1 MDSYITDHLELPN
14 KICLPSETE
23 INEELI
29 KKLLKLKEKENKRYE
44 ILQGYYE
51 GKAKINERQKDQE
64 KANNKLVLDYP
75 SYIVDI
81 LLGLFVG
88 KPISYT
94 VREEDKEKMSLI
106 QDVLDLNDE
115 QDENTEI
122 AKMIGIKGKGY
133 EIVYVDE
140 ESNIR
145 FNEVNPENIIMV
157 YDDKINPEPLFAIY
171 QVPLFDAKNIDKEN
185 KDKKVV
191 LYTKESIKEYISIG
205 GDIKVVEENINP
217 FGEVPVIEFVNN
229 NECIGDFERV
239 LSLIDAINLS
249 QSDTANDFEEFT
261 NAILVLNGML
271 DTDSEDIR
279 QLIEDRVILLDSSKD
294 GNQSASWLIKSIND
308 TALENYKNRLD
319 ADIHKFAKV
328 PNMNDE
334 NFAGNV
340 SGESMKYKLF
350 ATNQIIAQKQRKFK
364 TALQTRFRLI
374 INAMG
379 IKSGLD
385 LDYRDI
391 SIIFNENTP
400 FNELD
405 NINTVKAALDAGLS
419 KQYALGKLRDIDDIG
434 EELKR
439 QEDERDAYADYY
451 LKGDE
456 DEEVRENADRVR
468 ERPEN
473 QGEGSNKEL

>member
-1 MDSYITDHLELPN
+1 MESYITEHFELP
-14 KICLPSETE
+14 KRICLPADTE
-23 INEELI
+23 VTPELI
-29 KKLLKLKEKENKRYE
+29 EKLIKIQEKDNKRYE

-51 GKAKINERQKDQE
+51 GKAKIFDREKDE
-64 KANNKLVLDYP
+64 KKSNNKLVLDYP
-75 SYIVDI
+75 SYIVDV

-94 VREEDKEKMSLI
+94 VQEEDKERMEAI
-106 QDVLDLNDE
+106 QEILDLNDE

-145 FNEVNPENIIMV
+145 FNEVNPDNIVMV
-157 YDDKINPEPLFAIY
+157 YDDKINPDPLFAIY
-171 QVPLFDAKNIDKEN
+171 QVALFDEETIGEES
-185 KDKKVV
+185 KDKKVFV
-191 LYTKESIKEYISIG
+191 YTRETIKEYIKAKGEMYLVDES
-205 GDIKVVEENINP
+205 INP
-217 FGEVPVIEFVNN
+217 FGEVPVIEFLNN
-229 NECIGDFERV
+229 NEAIGDFERV
-239 LSLIDAINLS
+239 LPLIDAMNLA

-261 NAILVLNGML
+261 NAILVLLGNL
-271 DTDSEDIR
+271 DTDSEDIL
-279 QLIEDRVILLDSSKD
+279 QLIEDRVLLLRE
-294 GNQSASWLIKSIND
+294 GEGANWLIKEIND
-308 TALENYKNRLD
+308 KALENYKIRLD

-340 SGESMKYKLF
+340 SGEAMKYKLF

-385 LDYRDI
+385 FDYRSI
-391 SIIFNENTP
+391 SIVFNENTP

-439 QEDERDAYADYY
+439 QEDEQDAYADCY
-451 LKGDE
+451 LRDRE
-456 DEEVRENADRVR
+456 DEELSENADRVR
-468 ERPEN
+468 EVHQE
-473 QGEGSNKEL
+473 QGEGISE

>member
-1 MDSYITDHLELPN
+1 MESYITENLELPR
-14 KICLPSETE
+14 KICLPDDTE
-23 INEELI
+23 ITTDLI
-29 KKLLKLKEKENKRYE
+29 KKLLEIKEKENERYE

-51 GKAKINERQKDQE
+51 GKAKILDRKKDE
-64 KANNKLVLDYP
+64 KKSNNKLKLDYP

-94 VREEDKEKMSLI
+94 VAEEDREKMSLVQEI
-106 QDVLDLNDE
+106 LDLNNE

-122 AKMIGIKGKGY
+122 AKMAGIKGKGY

-145 FNEVNPENIIMV
+145 FNEVNPDNIIMV

-171 QVPLFDAKNIDKEN
+171 QVPLFDAENIDKES
-185 KDKKVV
+185 KDKKVI
-191 LYTKESIKEYISIG
+191 LYTKGSIKEYISIG
-205 GDIKVVEENINP
+205 GDIKFIEENINP
-217 FGEVPVIEFVNN
+217 FGEVPVIEFINN

-249 QSDTANDFEEFT
+249 QSDTSNDFEEFT
-261 NAILVLNGML
+261 NAMLVLSGML
-271 DTDSEDIR
+271 DTDDEDIR
-279 QLIEDRVILLDSSKD
+279 QLLEDRVILLDGD
-294 GNQSASWLIKSIND
+294 GKQAASWLIKEIND

-391 SIIFNENTP
+391 SIVFNENTP

-439 QEDERDAYADYY
+439 QEDERDAYAESFEKE
-451 LKGDE
+451 LE
-456 DEEVRENADRVR
+456 DEERISRTSE
-468 ERPEN
+468 
-473 QGEGSNKEL
+473 EL

>member
-1 MDSYITDHLELPN
+1 MESYITEHLELP
-14 KICLPSETE
+14 KRICLPEDTE
-23 INEELI
+23 ITDELI
-29 KKLLKLKEKENKRYE
+29 KKLLRIKDKENERYE
-44 ILQGYYE
+44 MLQGYYE
-51 GKAKINERQKDQE
+51 GKAKIFDREKDE
-64 KANNKLVLDYP
+64 KKSNNKLVLDYP
-75 SYIVDI
+75 SYIIDI

-88 KPISYT
+88 KPISYA
-94 VREEDKEKMSLI
+94 VREEDKVKMSLVQEI
-106 QDVLDLNDE
+106 LDLNDE

-133 EIVYVDE
+133 EIVYIDE

-145 FNEVNPENIIMV
+145 FNEVNPDNIVMV
-157 YDDKINPEPLFAIY
+157 YDDRINPEPLFAIY
-171 QVPLFDAKNIDKEN
+171 QMPFFNAENIDKESEN
-185 KDKKVV
+185 KKLF
-191 LYTKESIKEYISIG
+191 LYTKDYIKEYVIEKNEMKLISE
-205 GDIKVVEENINP
+205 DINP
-217 FGEVPVIEFVNN
+217 FGEVPVIEFLNN
-229 NECIGDFERV
+229 NEAIGDFERV

-261 NAILVLNGML
+261 NAILVLLGNL
-271 DTDSEDIR
+271 DTDSEDIL
-279 QLIEDRVILLDSSKD
+279 QLIEDRVLLLSK
-294 GNQSASWLIKSIND
+294 GEGANWLIKEIND

-334 NFAGNV
+334 KFAGNV

-374 INAMG
+374 INAMS

-405 NINTVKAALDAGLS
+405 NINTVKAALDTGLS
-419 KQYALGKLRDIDDIG
+419 KQYALGKLRDIDDIA

-439 QEDERDAYADYY
+439 QEDEQDAYADRYI
-451 LKGDE
+451 KDDE
-456 DEEVRENADRVR
+456 DEELQSDAN
-468 ERPEN
+468 
-473 QGEGSNKEL
+473 

>member
-1 MDSYITDHLELPN
+1 MENFITEYLKLP
-14 KICLPSETE
+14 KRICLPEDTE
-23 INEELI
+23 ITEELL
-29 KKLLKLKEKENKRYE
+29 KKILKIHDEDIGRYK

-51 GKAKINERQKDQE
+51 GKAKIFERTKD
-64 KANNKLVLDYP
+64 KNKSNNKLVLDYP
-75 SYIVDI
+75 SYIIDV

-94 VREEDKEKMSLI
+94 VKEENREKFKVI
-106 QDVLDLNDE
+106 QDTLDLNNE

-122 AKMIGIKGKGY
+122 AKMCGIKGRGY

-145 FNEVNPENIIMV
+145 FNEVNPENIVLV
-157 YDDKINPEPLFAIY
+157 YDDKIIPKPIFAIY
-171 QVPLFDAKNIDKEN
+171 QAELTDVDNLGKES
-185 KDKKVV
+185 KDKKIII
-191 LYTKESIKEYISIG
+191 YKKDIIQEFTKVKGDLHLLNEYP
-205 GDIKVVEENINP
+205 NP
-217 FGEVPVIEFVNN
+217 FGEVPVIEFLNN
-229 NECIGDFERV
+229 NEGIGDFERV

-261 NAILVLNGML
+261 NAILVLYGIL
-271 DTDSEDIR
+271 DTDNEDIR
-279 QLIEDRVILLDSSKD
+279 QLIEDRVLLLDES
-294 GNQSASWLIKSIND
+294 GQNAQWLIKEIND
-308 TALENYKNRLD
+308 AALENYKNRLD
-319 ADIHKFAKV
+319 RDIHKFAKV

-364 TALQTRFRLI
+364 TALEARFRLI
-374 INAMG
+374 ING
-379 IKSGLD
+379 LKIKSGLD

-391 SIIFNENTP
+391 SIVFNENTP

-405 NINTVKAALDAGLS
+405 NINTVKAALDTGLS
-419 KQYALGKLRDIDDIG
+419 KQYALGKLRDIDDIS

-439 QEDERDAYADYY
+439 EEDERDIYAEEFEKE
-451 LKGDE
+451 LRE
-456 DEEVRENADRVR
+456 DENNI
-468 ERPEN
+468 P
-473 QGEGSNKEL
+473 GTSKKL

>member
-1 MDSYITDHLELPN
+1 MESYITENLELPK
-14 KICLPSETE
+14 KICLPDDTE
-23 INEELI
+23 ITTDLI
-29 KKLLKLKEKENKRYE
+29 KKLLEIKEKENKRYE

-51 GKAKINERQKDQE
+51 GKAKILDRKKDE
-64 KANNKLVLDYP
+64 KKSNNKLKLDYP

-94 VREEDKEKMSLI
+94 VAEEDREKMSLVQEI
-106 QDVLDLNDE
+106 LDLNNE

-122 AKMIGIKGKGY
+122 AKMAGIKGRGY

-140 ESNIR
+140 QSNIR
-145 FNEVNPENIIMV
+145 FNEVNPDNIVMI
-157 YDDKINPEPLFAIY
+157 YDDKINSEPLFAIY
-171 QVPLFDAKNIDKEN
+171 QVPLYDAENIDEES
-185 KDKKVV
+185 KDSKVI
-191 LYTKESIKEYISIG
+191 LYTKDSIKEYINAKGEIYL
-205 GDIKVVEENINP
+205 VEESINP
-217 FGEVPVIEFVNN
+217 FGEVPVIEFLNN
-229 NECIGDFERV
+229 NEGIGDFERV

-261 NAILVLNGML
+261 NAMLVLSGML
-271 DTDSEDIR
+271 DTDDEDIR
-279 QLIEDRVILLDSSKD
+279 QLLEDRVILLDGD
-294 GNQSASWLIKSIND
+294 GKQAASWLIKEIND

-391 SIIFNENTP
+391 SIVFNENTP

-405 NINTVKAALDAGLS
+405 NINTVKSALDAGLS

-439 QEDERDAYADYY
+439 QEDERDAYAESFEKE
-451 LKGDE
+451 LE
-456 DEEVRENADRVR
+456 DEERISRTSE
-468 ERPEN
+468 
-473 QGEGSNKEL
+473 EL

>member
-1 MDSYITDHLELPN
+1 MESYITENLELPR
-14 KICLPSETE
+14 KICLPDDTE
-23 INEELI
+23 ITTDLI
-29 KKLLKLKEKENKRYE
+29 KKLLEIKEKENKRYE

-51 GKAKINERQKDQE
+51 GKAKILDRKKDE
-64 KANNKLVLDYP
+64 KKSNNKLKLDYP

-94 VREEDKEKMSLI
+94 VAEEDREKMSLVQEI
-106 QDVLDLNDE
+106 LDLNNE

-122 AKMIGIKGKGY
+122 AKMAGIKGRGY

-140 ESNIR
+140 QSNIR
-145 FNEVNPENIIMV
+145 FNEVNPDNIVMI
-157 YDDKINPEPLFAIY
+157 YDDKINSEPLFAIY
-171 QVPLFDAKNIDKEN
+171 QVPLYDAENIDEES
-185 KDKKVV
+185 KDSKVI
-191 LYTKESIKEYISIG
+191 LYTKDSIKEYINAKGEIYL
-205 GDIKVVEENINP
+205 VEESINP
-217 FGEVPVIEFVNN
+217 FGEVPVIEFLNN
-229 NECIGDFERV
+229 NEGIGDFERV

-261 NAILVLNGML
+261 NAMLVLSGML
-271 DTDSEDIR
+271 DTDDEDIR
-279 QLIEDRVILLDSSKD
+279 QLLEDRVILLDGD
-294 GNQSASWLIKSIND
+294 GKQAASWLIKEIND

-391 SIIFNENTP
+391 SIVFNENTP

-405 NINTVKAALDAGLS
+405 NINTVKSALDAGLS

-439 QEDERDAYADYY
+439 QEDERDAYAESFEKE
-451 LKGDE
+451 LE
-456 DEEVRENADRVR
+456 DEERISRTSE
-468 ERPEN
+468 
-473 QGEGSNKEL
+473 EL

>member
-1 MDSYITDHLELPN
+1 M
-14 KICLPSETE
+14 
-23 INEELI
+23 
-29 KKLLKLKEKENKRYE
+29 
-44 ILQGYYE
+44 
-51 GKAKINERQKDQE
+51 
-64 KANNKLVLDYP
+64 
-75 SYIVDI
+75 
-81 LLGLFVG
+81 
-88 KPISYT
+88 
-94 VREEDKEKMSLI
+94 
-106 QDVLDLNDE
+106 
-115 QDENTEI
+115 
-122 AKMIGIKGKGY
+122 
-133 EIVYVDE
+133 
-140 ESNIR
+140 
-145 FNEVNPENIIMV
+145 
-157 YDDKINPEPLFAIY
+157 
-171 QVPLFDAKNIDKEN
+171 
-185 KDKKVV
+185 
-191 LYTKESIKEYISIG
+191 
-205 GDIKVVEENINP
+205 
-217 FGEVPVIEFVNN
+217 PVIEFVNN

-249 QSDTANDFEEFT
+249 QSDTSNDFEEFT

-456 DEEVRENADRVR
+456 DEEVRENTDRVR

>member
-1 MDSYITDHLELPN
+1 MENFITEYLKLP
-14 KICLPSETE
+14 KRICLPEDTE
-23 INEELI
+23 ITEELL
-29 KKLLKLKEKENKRYE
+29 KKILKIHDEDIGRYK

-51 GKAKINERQKDQE
+51 GKAKIFERTKD
-64 KANNKLVLDYP
+64 KNKSNNKLVLDYP
-75 SYIVDI
+75 SYIIDV

-94 VREEDKEKMSLI
+94 VKEENREKFKVI
-106 QDVLDLNDE
+106 QDTLDLNNE

-122 AKMIGIKGKGY
+122 AKMCGIKGRGY

-145 FNEVNPENIIMV
+145 FNEVNPENIVLV
-157 YDDKINPEPLFAIY
+157 YDDKIIPKPIFAIY
-171 QVPLFDAKNIDKEN
+171 QAELTDVDNLGKES
-185 KDKKVV
+185 KDKKIIIYKKDIIQEFAKVKGD
-191 LYTKESIKEYISIG
+191 LHLLNEYP
-205 GDIKVVEENINP
+205 NP
-217 FGEVPVIEFVNN
+217 FGEVPVIEFLNN
-229 NECIGDFERV
+229 NEGIGDFERV

-261 NAILVLNGML
+261 NAILVLYGIL
-271 DTDSEDIR
+271 DTDNEDIR
-279 QLIEDRVILLDSSKD
+279 QLIEDRVLLLDES
-294 GNQSASWLIKSIND
+294 GQNAQWLIKEIND
-308 TALENYKNRLD
+308 AALENYKNRLD
-319 ADIHKFAKV
+319 RDIHKFAKV

-364 TALQTRFRLI
+364 TALEARFRLI
-374 INAMG
+374 ING
-379 IKSGLD
+379 LKIKSGLD

-391 SIIFNENTP
+391 SIVFNENTP

-405 NINTVKAALDAGLS
+405 NINTVKAALDTGLS
-419 KQYALGKLRDIDDIG
+419 KQYALGKLRDIDDIS

-439 QEDERDAYADYY
+439 EEDERDIYAEEFEKE
-451 LKGDE
+451 LRE
-456 DEEVRENADRVR
+456 DENNI
-468 ERPEN
+468 P
-473 QGEGSNKEL
+473 GTSKKL

>member
-1 MDSYITDHLELPN
+1 MESYITEHLELP
-14 KICLPSETE
+14 KRICLPTDTE
-23 INEELI
+23 VTPELI
-29 KKLLKLKEKENKRYE
+29 EKLIKIQEKDNKRYE

-51 GKAKINERQKDQE
+51 GKARIFDRKKDE
-64 KANNKLVLDYP
+64 KKSNNKLVLDYP
-75 SYIVDI
+75 SYIVDV

-94 VREEDKEKMSLI
+94 VQEEDKERMEAI
-106 QDVLDLNDE
+106 QEILDLNDE

-145 FNEVNPENIIMV
+145 FNEVNPDNVVMV
-157 YDDKINPEPLFAIY
+157 YDDKINAEPLFAIY
-171 QVPLFDAKNIDKEN
+171 QVSLFDEETVGKES
-185 KDKKVV
+185 KDKKIFV
-191 LYTKESIKEYISIG
+191 YTKESIKEYVNAKGEMYLVDES
-205 GDIKVVEENINP
+205 INP
-217 FGEVPVIEFVNN
+217 FGEVPVIEFLNN
-229 NECIGDFERV
+229 NESIGDFERV
-239 LSLIDAINLS
+239 LPLIDAMNLA

-261 NAILVLNGML
+261 NAILVLLGNL
-271 DTDSEDIR
+271 DTDSEDIL
-279 QLIEDRVILLDSSKD
+279 QLIEDRVLLLRE
-294 GNQSASWLIKSIND
+294 GEGANWLIKEIND
-308 TALENYKNRLD
+308 TALENYKIRLD

-334 NFAGNV
+334 KFAGNV

-364 TALQTRFRLI
+364 TALQTRLRLI

-385 LDYRDI
+385 FDYRSI
-391 SIIFNENTP
+391 SVVFNENTP

-439 QEDERDAYADYY
+439 QEDEQDAYADYY
-451 LKGDE
+451 LRDR
-456 DEEVRENADRVR
+456 DEELSENANRVR
-468 ERPEN
+468 EVSEK
-473 QGEGSNKEL
+473 QGEGTDDQLQGDL

>member
-1 MDSYITDHLELPN
+1 MESYITEHLELP
-14 KICLPSETE
+14 KRICLPVDTE
-23 INEELI
+23 VTPELI
-29 KKLLKLKEKENKRYE
+29 EKLIKIQEEDNKRYE

-51 GKAKINERQKDQE
+51 GKAKIFERKKDE
-64 KANNKLVLDYP
+64 KKSNNKLVLDYP
-75 SYIVDI
+75 SYIVDV

-94 VREEDKEKMSLI
+94 VQEEDKERMEAI
-106 QDVLDLNDE
+106 QEILDLNDE

-145 FNEVNPENIIMV
+145 FNEVNPDNVVMV
-157 YDDKINPEPLFAIY
+157 YDDKINAEPLLAIY
-171 QVPLFDAKNIDKEN
+171 QVALFDEETVGKES
-185 KDKKVV
+185 KDKKIFV
-191 LYTKESIKEYISIG
+191 YTKELIKEYINAKGEMYLVDES
-205 GDIKVVEENINP
+205 INP
-217 FGEVPVIEFVNN
+217 FGEVPVIEFLNN
-229 NECIGDFERV
+229 NEAIGDFERV
-239 LSLIDAINLS
+239 LPLIDAMNLA

-261 NAILVLNGML
+261 NAILVLLGNL
-271 DTDSEDIR
+271 DTDSEDIL
-279 QLIEDRVILLDSSKD
+279 QLIEDRVLLLRE
-294 GNQSASWLIKSIND
+294 GEGANWLIKEIND
-308 TALENYKNRLD
+308 TALENYKIRLD

-364 TALQTRFRLI
+364 TALQTRLRLI

-385 LDYRDI
+385 FDYRSI
-391 SIIFNENTP
+391 SVVFNENTP

-439 QEDERDAYADYY
+439 QEDEQDAYADYY
-451 LKGDE
+451 LRDR
-456 DEEVRENADRVR
+456 DEELSKNANRVR
-468 ERPEN
+468 EISKK
-473 QGEGSNKEL
+473 QGEGTDDQLQGDL